1 MKEETLIKYLEF
13 LKIESKRHQNDTIIT
28 DDELNQLKIEIQK
41 FIVEVHASLLSK
53 EIKNEIKNI
62 DFNLHEENH

>member
-28 DDELNQLKIEIQK
+28 DDELK
-41 FIVEVHASLLSK
+41 S
-53 EIKNEIKNI
+53 IKN
-62 DFNLHEENH
+62 